1 MPSGQALQRL
11 HAGNER
17 HVKRLSGDAQAPGDP
32 TRAAFPF
39 ALVVGCFEPDA
50 AGEHLFA
57 EKPGAVQCVRTA
69 GPSLG
74 ADTMAAI
81 EYAVLVQNVGVV
93 LVLGHSGC
101 GVLTAAAD
109 ARAAGPVPLPG
120 DLAAWVPLAAAGTR
134 LGKPAS
140 GHVRAL
146 RAALRNADSLL
157 TLTRSG
163 QVKIAGGV
171 LDPATGAIEFLPDEP
186 DDTGPE
192 MIVAI
197 FSGAARKGVWQP
209 RRNLSVLTL
218 FGGAELDLTQAV
230 FTDNVCEINVFC
242 LFGGIEITVPDGTT
256 VRNECVAVF
265 GGSDTKTMPPTPG
278 APTVIVKG
286 FIGFGGVEVRGLS
299 KKQRKRRDCGS

>member
-1 MPSGQALQRL
+1 MAAPVQVPEWMRPVGLPEHRMPSGQALQRL

-186 DDTGPE
+186 DEVED
-192 MIVAI
+192 
-197 FSGAARKGVWQP
+197 
-209 RRNLSVLTL
+209 
-218 FGGAELDLTQAV
+218 D
-230 FTDNVCEINVFC
+230 
-242 LFGGIEITVPDGTT
+242 
-256 VRNECVAVF
+256 
-265 GGSDTKTMPPTPG
+265 TPG
-278 APTVIVKG
+278 FASTP
-286 FIGFGGVEVRGLS
+286 VRY
-299 KKQRKRRDCGS
+299 GS